1 MTTQKVMD
9 LEIKDKVIQDSFLQ
23 DSNMVVM
30 GNFGSKVE
38 DMVGLLEDLE
48 EVRGHL
54 VLKDKVEVTYR
65 MCNVL
70 TVRSM
75 VIINHTVGFK
85 GEILMRRLVL
95 RAIRKLILQVIRLQ
109 VSMIVCL
116 WCTMEKLVIIL

>member
-75 VIINHTVGFK
+75 VIINHTVGLK